1 MVTEWRH
8 VGVAVS
14 DLDRYIRVFT
24 EYLGI
29 KSYKEFTNL
38 NYSYLNRLVGG
49 HSNNIRICVFDLPGG
64 AKIELLQYDFT
75 KKVDTTPFFIGSA
88 HIALTVN
95 DLEDL
100 YSRRDI
106 YDVNF
111 VHAPMYNPERSVK
124 LSFANIGNELNLEL
138 VELLPD

>member
-8 VGVAVS
+8 VGIAVS
-14 DLDRYIRVFT
+14 DLDRYIRIFT

-29 KSYKEFTNL
+29 KSYKEFNDL
-38 NYSYLNRLVGG
+38 NYAYLNRLVGS
-49 HSNNIRICVFDLPGG
+49 HSNKIRICVFDLPGG
-64 AKIELLQYDFT
+64 AKIELLQYDI
-75 KKVDTTPFFIGSA
+75 KKKAETTPFFIGSA

-111 VHAPMYNPERSVK
+111 VNAPMYNPERSVK
-124 LSFANIGNELNLEL
+124 LSFANIRNELNLEL
-138 VELLPD
+138 VELLSD